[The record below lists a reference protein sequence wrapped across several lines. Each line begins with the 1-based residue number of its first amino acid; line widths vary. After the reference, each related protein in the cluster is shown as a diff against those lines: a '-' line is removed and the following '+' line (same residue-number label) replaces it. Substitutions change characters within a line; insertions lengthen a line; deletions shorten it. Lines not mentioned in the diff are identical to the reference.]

1 MRTVP
6 LKETLLIEF
15 KSDQKGYPDND
26 LVEAIVGMTNTEGG
40 ILFLGIEDDG
50 DITGIKTKH
59 EDAIGVSVMI
69 ANKTV
74 PPVYTH
80 AEILVEENQK
90 KVLKIEIPISKSV
103 VATADGKILRRRLKI
118 DGTPENV
125 PMYPYE
131 INSRLSDLNLLDYS
145 ALAVPDATLED
156 FDPNERLRLRE
167 IIQNR
172 KGDRSLLD
180 LTDDELD
187 KALRLVREEYGKT
200 YPTITGLLLLGKE
213 NSLRKLIPTARSS
226 FQVLEGT
233 NVRINEQFSKPLLA
247 TFQLFEQYMKAWNPE
262 REVQEGL
269 FRLPVPEFSEEA
281 FREAIVNAFCHRDYS
296 ILKEVRVAIEDDG
309 MTISSPGGFIEGVTL
324 ENLLTVQPHGRNQA
338 LADALKRIGLAERTG
353 RGIDRIYEGSIIFGR
368 PLPDYS
374 ESNKNSVTL
383 FIQRSKPDL
392 AFAKMITNEENRM
405 GRSLPINSL
414 LILSSIHSLRRA
426 TLTDICKTTY
436 ISEVR
441 ARASVES
448 LLESGL
454 LEGSGN
460 GKNRSYILSS
470 RVYKQQE
477 NIVGYVRQS
486 GIKSEKYE
494 ELILRIAEEQGYVTR
509 DNVKELLN
517 LSDNQAYRLL
527 KKLAEKKK
535 LLLVGSGRTS
545 KYIMSV

>member
-527 KKLAEKKK
+527 KKLVEKKK